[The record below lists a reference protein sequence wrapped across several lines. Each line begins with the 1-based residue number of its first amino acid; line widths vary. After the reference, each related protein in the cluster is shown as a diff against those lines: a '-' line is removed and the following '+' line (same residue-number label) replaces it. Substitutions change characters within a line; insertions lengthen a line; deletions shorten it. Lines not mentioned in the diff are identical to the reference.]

1 LNFIYVS
8 DFQVIRR
15 QACTPKADVWS
26 IGVIAY
32 ILLAGYP
39 PFYIH
44 ETSSQ
49 AEQGSNE
56 EALLRKI
63 VNADYQFHPDTW
75 QDISPEA
82 ISFIRSVK
90 LNYRICQD
98 ILLMKKL
105 EIEEIK
111 GGLDFSFKK
120 SSLANKWMSL

>member
-1 LNFIYVS
+1 MIFCFTIEIPFYQVS
-8 DFQVIRR
+8 DPISDSDSEDLVADLWSALKSYAELKQLLERGADVR
-15 QACTPKADVWS
+15 AATKADVWS

-75 QDISPEA
+75 QEISPEA
-82 ISFIRSVK
+82 ISFIR
-90 LNYRICQD
+90 
-98 ILLMKKL
+98 
-105 EIEEIK
+105 
-111 GGLDFSFKK
+111 
-120 SSLANKWMSL
+120 

>member
-1 LNFIYVS
+1 MYVS
-8 DFQVIRR
+8 ELNKLYFQVIRR

-82 ISFIRSVK
+82 ISFIR
-90 LNYRICQD
+90 
-98 ILLMKKL
+98 
-105 EIEEIK
+105 
-111 GGLDFSFKK
+111 
-120 SSLANKWMSL
+120 

>member
-1 LNFIYVS
+1 MY
-8 DFQVIRR
+8 FQVIRR

-49 AEQGSNE
+49 AEKGSNE

-90 LNYRICQD
+90 LNYR
-98 ILLMKKL
+98 KKVFF
-105 EIEEIK
+105 
-111 GGLDFSFKK
+111 FSSIF
-120 SSLANKWMSL
+120 

>member
-1 LNFIYVS
+1 M
-8 DFQVIRR
+8 
-15 QACTPKADVWS
+15 
-26 IGVIAY
+26 IAY

-90 LNYRICQD
+90 LNYRKKVHIFFLIKLICQRQLRPPS
-98 ILLMKKL
+98 IQLLKL
-105 EIEEIK
+105 I
-111 GGLDFSFKK
+111 
-120 SSLANKWMSL
+120 

>member
-1 LNFIYVS
+1 M
-8 DFQVIRR
+8 
-15 QACTPKADVWS
+15 
-26 IGVIAY
+26 IAY

-90 LNYRICQD
+90 LNYRKKVFFFLIKLICQRQLRPPS
-98 ILLMKKL
+98 IQFLKL
-105 EIEEIK
+105 I
-111 GGLDFSFKK
+111 
-120 SSLANKWMSL
+120 

>member
-1 LNFIYVS
+1 MS

-90 LNYRICQD
+90 LNYRKKVHIFFLIKLICQRQLRPPS
-98 ILLMKKL
+98 IQFLKL
-105 EIEEIK
+105 I
-111 GGLDFSFKK
+111 
-120 SSLANKWMSL
+120 

>member
-1 LNFIYVS
+1 MVARLRYICFDNVY
-8 DFQVIRR
+8 FQVIRR

-90 LNYRICQD
+90 LNYRNKVFFLIDFFCQRHFNNE
-98 ILLMKKL
+98 KV
-105 EIEEIK
+105 
-111 GGLDFSFKK
+111 G
-120 SSLANKWMSL
+120 NRRN

>member
-1 LNFIYVS
+1 M
-8 DFQVIRR
+8 
-15 QACTPKADVWS
+15 
-26 IGVIAY
+26 IAY

-90 LNYRICQD
+90 LNYIKKVFFLIDFLR
-98 ILLMKKL
+98 KKL
-105 EIEEIK
+105 EIEETK
-111 GGLDFSFKK
+111 TT
-120 SSLANKWMSL
+120 

>member
-1 LNFIYVS
+1 M
-8 DFQVIRR
+8 
-15 QACTPKADVWS
+15 
-26 IGVIAY
+26 IAY

-90 LNYRICQD
+90 QNYR
-98 ILLMKKL
+98 KKVFF
-105 EIEEIK
+105 
-111 GGLDFSFKK
+111 FSSIYLPKTTK
-120 SSLANKWMSL
+120 TT